1 MERYED
7 YFDVDPNIDSII
19 KLLPECPTT
28 NDTSQWTPKEK
39 SAVHK
44 LSKLYFTT
52 NSDSPGEDAKRELLI
67 SYFVCKAKS
76 RSLSD
81 STDNPSIEGIE
92 SEIDRITSFI
102 NTLRNIYRITRL
114 LVKAPKSAARSQWTS
129 KEKVTVRLLTDWYW
143 HMIYCTGKGGD
154 AEWELLSPYF
164 LNNDGKFTTRFRP
177 LPESTVATE

>member
-7 YFDVDPNIDSII
+7 YFDVEPKLDNII

-28 NDTSQWTPKEK
+28 NDTSKWTPEEK
-39 SAVHK
+39 LAVHR
-44 LSKLYFTT
+44 LSKLYFAT
-52 NSDSPGEDAKRELLI
+52 NLDGPGEDAKRELLI
-67 SYFVCKAKS
+67 SYFVHKAQS
-76 RSLSD
+76 RLLSD
-81 STDNPSIEGIE
+81 STDNPSSIE
-92 SEIDRITSFI
+92 SEEIDRITSFI

-114 LVKAPKSAARSQWTS
+114 LGKAPKSADRSQWNS

-143 HMIYCTGKGGD
+143 HMIYGTGKAGY

-164 LNNDGKFTTRFRP
+164 LNNDGNFTARFRP